1 MIVRLFLLALLAVN
15 ALAQSSTAL
24 FQQVDEIVATL
35 SDITGWQVRKKVPSQ
50 MLSTERFRQIVET
63 SMKKASHDK
72 EIHIEEV
79 TLKMF
84 GFVPQDFDLAKEAV
98 DLVSEQAAAF
108 YDYNQKRLFVLDST
122 PEGSE
127 QQLALAHELAH
138 ALADQHHPLGK
149 YLNHGNPDDDATTAR
164 QAVMEGQA
172 TWLAWAYMSK
182 HNGGKGEVPA
192 DIVDRLTTAAGADGD
207 DFPVFS
213 KAPLYVRESLVFPYN
228 QGMRFQDS
236 IYRKLG
242 KRGFDEVFL
251 RPPLDSQQ
259 IMHPDL
265 YLSNLKPAEPD
276 PPPLAPVVGKD
287 TRQFRVLTDGA
298 LGEFDFSM
306 LLRQYVGERE
316 GTDAASHWRGASYR
330 LYEHKAEKY
339 PVLTCSSEWDTAE
352 AARTYFELYQ
362 RVLRGKWKKMSVS
375 VHATDE
381 VSGSGDSG
389 RFVLRISGTSV
400 QAVEGLHGTEPDRGV
415 VPGVVLAP
423 RSVVR

>member
-1 MIVRLFLLALLAVN
+1 MLARLVLLAFLAVN
-15 ALAQSSTAL
+15 VFAQSPASL
-24 FQQVDEIVATL
+24 FKQVDEMVAAL

-149 YLNHGNPDDDATTAR
+149 YLSHGNPDDDAVTAR
-164 QAVMEGQA
+164 QAVMEGRA
-172 TWLAWAYMSK
+172 SWLAWAYMSK

-192 DIVDRLTTAAGADGD
+192 DIVDRLTNEAGADGD
-207 DFPVFS
+207 DFPVYS
-213 KAPLYVRESLVFPYN
+213 KAPLYIRESLVFPYN
-228 QGMRFQDS
+228 QGLKFQDT

-242 KRGFDEVFL
+242 QRGFDEVFV
-251 RPPLDSQQ
+251 RPPLDTQQ
-259 IMHPDL
+259 ILHPDL

-276 PPPLAPVVGKD
+276 PPPPATGKD
-287 TRQFRVLTDGA
+287 AHQFRVLTDGV
-298 LGEFDFSM
+298 LGEFDFSA
-306 LLRQYVGERE
+306 LLRQYVDERE
-316 GTDAASHWRGASYR
+316 GTEAASHWRGASYR
-330 LYEHKAEKY
+330 LYEHKTEKY
-339 PVLTCSSEWDTAE
+339 SVLTCSSEWDSAE
-352 AARTYFELYQ
+352 AARKYFELYQ
-362 RVLRGKWKKMSVS
+362 RVMRGKWKKMSVT
-375 VHATDE
+375 VHAPDE
-381 VSGSGDSG
+381 ISGNGDSG

-400 QAVEGLHGTEPDRGV
+400 QSIEGLHGSEPDRGV
-415 VPGVVLAP
+415 VPGLVLAP
-423 RSVVR
+423 RRLLH